1 MLYREVREQQKE
13 GGLQEFEK
21 LYFGMKDISSFMEK
35 KGETISFGGIVTGF
49 TGKKKV
55 IWFSQRMMKLK
66 IKTAA

>member
-1 MLYREVREQQKE
+1 
-13 GGLQEFEK
+13 
-21 LYFGMKDISSFMEK
+21 MKDISSFMEK